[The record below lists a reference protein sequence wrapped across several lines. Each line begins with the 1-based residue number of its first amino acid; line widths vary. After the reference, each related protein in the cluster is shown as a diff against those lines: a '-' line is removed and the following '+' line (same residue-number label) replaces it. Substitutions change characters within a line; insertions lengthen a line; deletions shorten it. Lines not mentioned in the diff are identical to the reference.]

1 MKINRFFIWV
11 LSLGITT
18 CAVKKRNYTTPESKA
33 NVEESELAAEQDTI
47 FQQSAVTAAWWSNFN
62 DPLLDT
68 LIARTRQRNL
78 SINAAVANFFAA
90 RAVLRGT
97 KYDRFPTVTLN
108 ANYTRQRLG
117 ENIFA
122 QGSNLEFDQYNATF
136 DAFWEL
142 NLFGRVTH
150 RVKEAYAFEQVA
162 LADMQAVYVS
172 LFAEVARVYVE
183 LRGAQY
189 LLDIAER
196 NVENQKETF
205 ELTARLARSGTNN
218 TLDVARA
225 EAQLENTR
233 ASIPTLQAQINTL
246 TNTLNVLVGAVP
258 GTLTSAITD
267 KQPLPSLPDAVLVG
281 ESEALLRRRPD
292 VFKAEQEVLQLVAQY
307 NLTATDLYPRVT
319 FNGSVG
325 FSAINFSS
333 LGQNRSFTY
342 TLIPGISWAAFNLG
356 RVKQQINQQDALAI
370 AAVNRYEQVTLEA
383 LLEIKNTM
391 AEYEQEL
398 KRRALL
404 AKAFQKS
411 KEAAQLAEDRF
422 KAGLDSFLDYLS
434 ADRTLLEAEVA
445 LANSEIRT
453 LTQLIALYKALGGGW
468 EIVTD
473 QELEEKFEQ
482 LKEQDSTLNK

>member
-1 MKINRFFIWV
+1 
-11 LSLGITT
+11 
-18 CAVKKRNYTTPESKA
+18 
-33 NVEESELAAEQDTI
+33 
-47 FQQSAVTAAWWSNFN
+47 
-62 DPLLDT
+62 
-68 LIARTRQRNL
+68 
-78 SINAAVANFFAA
+78 
-90 RAVLRGT
+90 
-97 KYDRFPTVTLN
+97 
-108 ANYTRQRLG
+108 
-117 ENIFA
+117 
-122 QGSNLEFDQYNATF
+122 

-172 LFAEVARVYVE
+172 LFAEVARTYVE
-183 LRGAQY
+183 LRGTQY
-189 LLDIAER
+189 LLDIAKR

-205 ELTARLARSGTNN
+205 ELTARLAHSGTNN

-233 ASIPTLQAQINTL
+233 ASIPTLQAQINAL

-258 GTLTSAITD
+258 GTLTSTITD
-267 KQPLPSLPDAVLVG
+267 QQPLPSLPTAVLVG

-356 RVKQQINQQDALAI
+356 RIKQQINQRDALAI

-391 AEYEQEL
+391 TQYEQEL

-411 KEAAQLAEDRF
+411 KEAAQLAEDRY